1 MARLPYC
8 EPDHASPEVATLLGH
23 LPDLHLFRMIGH
35 AETAVGPW
43 LRLGGTLLSELTLD
57 PVLRE
62 LAILQV
68 AASTGADYE
77 RVQHEAIAI
86 ELGVTTDMVDAIARH
101 QLDSPA
107 LTAHARVLRSVDR
120 LVRGHGATAAEFEQL
135 RVGLDDRQLVELLL
149 VVGYYLGLA
158 VLINAVDLDP
168 DPLARLPVP
177 GRVAGEVS

>member
-1 MARLPYC
+1 
-8 EPDHASPEVATLLGH
+8 
-23 LPDLHLFRMIGH
+23 
-35 AETAVGPW
+35 
-43 LRLGGTLLSELTLD
+43 
-57 PVLRE
+57 
-62 LAILQV
+62 QV
-68 AASTGADYE
+68 AASTGVDYE

-107 LTAHARVLRSVDR
+107 LTAHAGVLRSVDR

-168 DPLARLPVP
+168 DPPARLPVP